1 MAMENKLYSRLMVEQ
16 LGLPNLIEF
25 SIRSIPEQ
33 HLEWKEELIK
43 NMLCD
48 SMEELQ
54 SLGKS
59 QFDYLKMPY
68 VAPFSTKKNTPLYDH
83 NSVHA
88 GDIVSF
94 YILSRCSEVLFMRRR
109 RPIISYDRLKRSIF
123 IHRSHIGTL
132 ANRRKK

>member
-1 MAMENKLYSRLMVEQ
+1 MAMENKLYSRLMNEQ
-16 LGLPNLIEF
+16 LGLPDLIEF

-33 HLEWKEELIK
+33 HLEWEKELIK
-43 NMLCD
+43 NMHCE

-59 QFDYLKMPY
+59 QFDYLNMPY
-68 VAPFSTKKNTPLYDH
+68 VAPFSRKEDTSLYDH
-83 NSVHA
+83 ISVHA

-94 YILSRCSEVLFMRRR
+94 YILSRCSESLFMRRR
-109 RPIISYDRLKRSIF
+109 RPVVTYDRLKRSIF